1 MAVRI
6 RLRRMGAKRIPFYR
20 LVVADSRSP
29 RDGRFIAEVGYYN
42 PATEPTTLKVDE
54 EKVLEW
60 LNKGAQPSETVKRLL
75 KQTGVLAKYRQMKQG
90 RSESEGAEDASTAGD
105 IGQSSG

>member
-42 PATEPTTLKVDE
+42 PATKPTTLKVDE
-54 EKVLEW
+54 DKVLEW
-60 LNKGAQPSETVKRLL
+60 LGKGAQPSETVKRLL
-75 KQTGVLAKYRQMKQG
+75 NQTGVLAKYREMKQG
-90 RSESEGAEDASTAGD
+90 KRESEGTDDASIAADAGE
-105 IGQSSG
+105 GSG